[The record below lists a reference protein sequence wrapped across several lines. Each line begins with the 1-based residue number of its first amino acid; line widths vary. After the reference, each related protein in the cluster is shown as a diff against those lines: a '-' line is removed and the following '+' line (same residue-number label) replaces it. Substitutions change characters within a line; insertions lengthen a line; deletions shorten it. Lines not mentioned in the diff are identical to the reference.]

1 MKGELTINGKDAYAT
16 YGISF
21 SEQSIANLMMPP
33 PLKDYVSNTNAGING
48 KQVLGTPKV
57 AERDVIIE
65 MSITAASRD
74 DLLTKLTAFI
84 EVLKGGSLKI
94 KTKYNSDVYKMLYI
108 SCSQLSTFLNRTA
121 VFTLR
126 LNEPNPNDRSE

>member
-1 MKGELTINGKDAYAT
+1 
-16 YGISF
+16 
-21 SEQSIANLMMPP
+21 MMPP

-74 DLLTKLTAFI
+74 DLLAKLTAFI
-84 EVLKGGSLKI
+84 EVLKGGSLRI